1 MEYKTSM
8 TEGVIWKKMLVFC
21 VPLIL
26 GNLFQQL
33 YSTIDSVIVGK
44 LVGKE
49 ALGAI
54 GSCDPIITFTLGLC
68 IGASAGAGVIIA
80 QFYGAK
86 NERSLR
92 TAVHT
97 TIALGAILG
106 VILEIAGIVM
116 VPTIMRWINTPED
129 VFPVA
134 VLYLQVYF
142 GGLFFTVVFNM
153 ASAIL
158 NGCGNSQKSVKYLVI
173 SSFVNIVLDLLFVVV
188 FKWGVFGAAF
198 ATLLSQLVSC
208 VLIMMFLF
216 KCDELYKVDF
226 KAITAEGQTTKDII
240 KLGLPT
246 AIQNM
251 VRSGA
256 NIMVQATVNSF
267 GTLVMA
273 GYAAYIRIDG
283 INWLPLMSLGMAA
296 STFTGQ
302 NIGAGQFDRVKKGI
316 GVSVG
321 MSVVYT
327 LFTGVLLIAFREPVI
342 GIFTDDPGVVKF
354 GIITLLGYIP
364 LYWIFAAYTTL
375 TGTLSGAGKTF
386 AVMVISILT
395 QCIFRVVW
403 ILVITR
409 VHNTFWMLLCMLP
422 VSWFLGV
429 LAALIYMA
437 KTDWMKQE

>member
-8 TEGVIWKKMLVFC
+8 TEGVIWKKMLIFC
-21 VPLIL
+21 IPLIL

-80 QFYGAK
+80 QYYGAK
-86 NERSLR
+86 NEKGLK

-97 TIALGAILG
+97 TFVIGVVLGLFLQIIGIL
-106 VILEIAGIVM
+106 M
-116 VPTIMRWINTPED
+116 VPSIMRWINTPED
-129 VFPVA
+129 VFDTA

-142 GGLFFTVVFNM
+142 GGLFFTVIFNM

-158 NGCGNSQKSVKYLVI
+158 NGCGNSQKSVRYLVI
-173 SSFVNIVLDLLFVVV
+173 SSFVNIVLDLLFVIV

-198 ATLLSQLVSC
+198 ATLLSQMVSC
-208 VLIMMFLF
+208 ILILKFLTG
-216 KCDELYKVDF
+216 CHELYKVDF
-226 KAITAEGQTTKDII
+226 KSIAADRGTTMDII

-302 NIGAGQFDRVKKGI
+302 NIGAGKLDRVKKGI

-321 MSVVYT
+321 MSVAYT
-327 LFTGVLLIAFREPVI
+327 LLTGVLLIGFREPII
-342 GIFTDDPGVVKF
+342 GIFTDDPGVVKY
-354 GIITLLGYIP
+354 GVITLLGYIP

-386 AVMVISILT
+386 AVMVISIVT

-409 VHNTFWMLLCMLP
+409 VHNTFWALLCMLP

-429 LAALIYMA
+429 LAALLYMGRN
-437 KTDWMKQE
+437 DWMKQE